1 MFYFIFTFS
10 FLYSIY
16 KLIIVCYYLIK
27 FIVNVYTGKLI
38 VRNSPVNSFNTIF
51 RVIGNASKT
60 TANFTIGTGVAYCLC
75 HELDEILINDGKEPY
90 FVPGMRAVIQN
101 IGAEDYAKIV
111 LLGIKDKIK
120 NVKSITDILEPMSED
135 ERNRYEKETG
145 QSWENLYNEQ
155 KKLQEIKYFFIKNY

>member
-1 MFYFIFTFS
+1 MFYFIFIFS

-27 FIVNVYTGKLI
+27 FIINIYTGKLI
-38 VRNSPVNSFNTIF
+38 ICNSPVNSFNTIF

-90 FVPGMRAVIQN
+90 FIPGIRAVIQN

-111 LLGIKDKIK
+111 LL
-120 NVKSITDILEPMSED
+120 
-135 ERNRYEKETG
+135 ER
-145 QSWENLYNEQ
+145 
-155 KKLQEIKYFFIKNY
+155 